1 MRIQKITLA
10 GLACVAST
18 NAIFLGNLNY
28 TRPDPPANH
37 TGYVRPWSFAR
48 SGSFS
53 SNNSEDATKF
63 LESSFPENGF
73 FQNSSGTNSSSFS
86 FSHSHLGSNSTG
98 LDFAGLKNLF
108 QRNATGNFP
117 EEFKNLFKPNAS
129 GLIPEGGFLEH
140 LGDAFMPNSST
151 LPFNVSKTVKQFNEL
166 LQVDLSEALKGF
178 KEIANFTEGP
188 SRTVEPFNELLSFV
202 TPFIPQKED
211 FDGLFD
217 GFRGGNMENAP
228 EKDSEP
234 KGDEPFG
241 DLLTFMAPFMPSQE
255 EKPAAPENNGF
266 FGRMPVPKPFPRPFF
281 AKRDAEEEEVKLSKF
296 HENAARSDDAK
307 EYDGE
312 VATCGYRDVGV
323 KPRDNSEKTQEEL
336 AAEKSKVEESA
347 KYLPNRK

>member
-1 MRIQKITLA
+1 MRIHEITLA
-10 GLACVAST
+10 GFACVAST

-63 LESSFPENGF
+63 LESLFPGNGF
-73 FQNSSGTNSSSFS
+73 FQNSSGSNSSSFS
-86 FSHSHLGSNSTG
+86 LSHSHSGSNSTG
-98 LDFAGLKNLF
+98 LDFAGLKNVF
-108 QRNATGNFP
+108 QKNATGNFP
-117 EEFKNLFKPNAS
+117 DEFKNLFRPNAS

-140 LGDAFMPNSST
+140 LGDAFMPNSSNV
-151 LPFNVSKTVKQFNEL
+151 PFNVSKTVKQFNEL

-178 KEIANFTEGP
+178 NEIANFTEGP

-211 FDGLFD
+211 FEGLFD
-217 GFRGGNMENAP
+217 GFTGENTENVP
-228 EKDSEP
+228 ENNAEP
-234 KGDEPFG
+234 KQDEPFG
-241 DLLTFMAPFMPSQE
+241 GISTLMDSFMPSQE
-255 EKPAAPENNGF
+255 ENAAAPENNGF
-266 FGRMPVPKPFPRPFF
+266 LGRMPMPKPFSRPFF
-281 AKRDAEEEEVKLSKF
+281 AKREAEEDVKLSKF
-296 HENAARSDDAK
+296 HDNSARSDDAK

-323 KPRDNSEKTQEEL
+323 KPRDNAEKTEEEL

>member
-1 MRIQKITLA
+1 MRIQEITLA

-53 SNNSEDATKF
+53 SNNSEDASQF
-63 LESSFPENGF
+63 LESLSPGNGF
-73 FQNSSGTNSSSFS
+73 FQNSSGSNSSSFS
-86 FSHSHLGSNSTG
+86 LSHSHSGSNSTG

-108 QRNATGNFP
+108 QKNATGNFP
-117 EEFKNLFKPNAS
+117 DEFKNLFRPNAS

-140 LGDAFMPNSST
+140 LGDTFMPNSST
-151 LPFNVSKTVKQFNEL
+151 SPFNVSKTVKQFNEL

-178 KEIANFTEGP
+178 NEIANFTEGP

-241 DLLTFMAPFMPSQE
+241 DLSTFMAPFMPSQE
-255 EKPAAPENNGF
+255 EKPAAPEINGE
-266 FGRMPVPKPFPRPFF
+266 
-281 AKRDAEEEEVKLSKF
+281 AEEDVKLSQF

-323 KPRDNSEKTQEEL
+323 KPREISEKTQKEL
-336 AAEKSKVEESA
+336 VAEKSGAEESA